1 MSTPISVLVK
11 RARLKQLNF
20 NTEVLSNALSDAQWS
35 EIAKIVEIVSS
46 ETANKEDLV
55 ELLARAPQMWLYK
68 ALNHNF
74 AGVPKQTLLNSFREL
89 LLELSAPDQ
98 DPVSF

>member
-1 MSTPISVLVK
+1 MSTPISTLVK

-20 NTEVLSNALSDAQWS
+20 NIELLVNALNDAQWM
-35 EIAKIVEIVSS
+35 EIAKVVESFSS
-46 ETANKEDLV
+46 EIGTKEDLA
-55 ELLARAPQMWLYK
+55 ELLARAPQMWLYH

-89 LLELSAPDQ
+89 LLQLSTPDT
-98 DPVSF
+98 D